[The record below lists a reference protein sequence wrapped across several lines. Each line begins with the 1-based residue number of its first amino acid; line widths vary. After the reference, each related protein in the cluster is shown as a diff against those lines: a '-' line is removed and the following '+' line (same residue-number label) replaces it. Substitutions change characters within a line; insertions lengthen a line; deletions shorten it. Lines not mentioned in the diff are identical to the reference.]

1 MSPSPLAPTSPT
13 RPRIGVCLL
22 PEDPWREAADKWR
35 RIEDLGAD
43 HGWTYDH
50 LIWGGLPDSP
60 WRSTFPFLTAAAM
73 VTSRLPL
80 GTFVASPNFRHPTLL
95 AKDLVT
101 LDDISGGRAI
111 LGLGA
116 GGNTDASLLG
126 ADHTRGERTRRF
138 EEFVPLLDRL
148 LTEDTVRH
156 DGEFY
161 SVQGARGRPQCV
173 QRPRAPL
180 VIAANGPRSM
190 HLAARFGQGWVTTG
204 PQTSPAPEPEADPV
218 AQRERWWRG
227 VEEYAAAMDEI
238 EANVRPQAVPKLAR
252 YLSLDAGGPPTLT
265 SPTYAREQIDR
276 AGERG
281 FTDVI
286 IHWPRPDPPY
296 RGTQAT
302 LAAVFS

>member
-1 MSPSPLAPTSPT
+1 MCSSPPTSNAPT

-22 PEDPWREAADKWR
+22 PEDSWGEAAAKWR

-73 VTSRLPL
+73 VTSTLRL
-80 GTFVASPNFRHPTLL
+80 GTFVASPNFRHPALL

-116 GGNTDASLLG
+116 GGNTDANLLG

-138 EEFVPLLDRL
+138 AEFVPLLDRL
-148 LTEDTVRH
+148 LTEDAVTH
-156 DGEFY
+156 EGEFY
-161 SVQGARGRPQCV
+161 SVQDARGRPACV
-173 QRPRAPL
+173 QQPRAPF
-180 VIAANGPRSM
+180 VVAANGPRSM
-190 HLAARFGQGWVTTG
+190 RLAARYGQGWVTTG
-204 PQTSPAPEPEADPV
+204 PQTSPAPELEEDPV

-227 VEEYAAAMDEI
+227 VEEYAAAMNEI
-238 EANVRPQAVPKLAR
+238 ETNARPPGVPKLAR

-265 SPTYAREQIDR
+265 SSTYAQEQIAR
-276 AGERG
+276 AGELG

-286 IHWPRPDPPY
+286 IHWPRPDSPY
-296 RGTQAT
+296 RGTEAT

>member
-1 MSPSPLAPTSPT
+1 MSPSPSASNAPI

-22 PEDPWREAADKWR
+22 PEDPWGEAAEKWR

-73 VTSRLPL
+73 VTSTLPL
-80 GTFVASPNFRHPTLL
+80 GTFVASPNFRHPALL

-111 LGLGA
+111 LGMGA
-116 GGNTDASLLG
+116 GGNTDANLLG
-126 ADHTRGERTRRF
+126 ADYTRGERTRRF

-148 LTEDTVRH
+148 LTEDSVTH

-173 QRPRAPL
+173 QQPHAPF
-180 VIAANGPRSM
+180 VIAANGPRAM
-190 HLAARFGQGWVTTG
+190 RLAARYGQGWVTTG
-204 PQTSPAPEPEADPV
+204 PQTSPAPELEGDPGV
-218 AQRERWWRG
+218 QRERWWTG
-227 VEEYAAAMDEI
+227 VEEYAAAMHEI
-238 EANVRPQAVPKLAR
+238 EANERPQGVPRLAR

-265 SPTYAREQIDR
+265 SPAYAQEQIAR
-276 AGERG
+276 AGELG

-286 IHWPRPDPPY
+286 IHWPRPNSPY
-296 RGTQAT
+296 RGTEAT
-302 LAAVFS
+302 LAAIFS